1 MNATYVTLGTLF
13 WTLFPI
19 IGTGWNEK
27 GIVIGLVSGAIALA
41 LCSFCWLTDEH
52 DAADAPRPVSDR
64 VRAMC
69 DELNESMA
77 EEPAWDED
85 DALETL
91 HESDWNE
98 NSTRSE
104 ARTL

>member
-1 MNATYVTLGTLF
+1 MTMSTNG
-13 WTLFPI
+13 
-19 IGTGWNEK
+19 
-27 GIVIGLVSGAIALA
+27 
-41 LCSFCWLTDEH
+41 
-52 DAADAPRPVSDR
+52 PRPVSAR

-69 DELNESMA
+69 DELNERMA

-91 HESDWNE
+91 HESDWHE
-98 NSTRSE
+98 NSTHSE